1 MGKTGCQPQTDYIKM
16 KANNFPKYLVTT
28 QSHKIEIGNKNVSGY
43 LSGIIYMAPAR
54 ILKGH
59 NACPYSSKQC
69 RDACLFTAGRLVMSP
84 AQKAMRQRSLL
95 FWNNRKEFERMLK
108 EELTKLIKKANKKDL
123 KAIFRFN
130 GTSDFL
136 VEKLFPWIFKMN
148 LIVYDYTKYPLKYRT
163 NRPKNYYLCQ
173 SHHEDNHYRLHDMLK
188 DSNVVVVFSTKR
200 DNPLPASYQ
209 GVEVIDGD
217 LSDYRF
223 LDKGSKEVGFVIV
236 GVRAKGKARKLQ
248 GNNSSF
254 VVSV

>member
-1 MGKTGCQPQTDYIKM
+1 MGKTVCQPQTDYIKM
-16 KANNFPKYLVTT
+16 KANDLPRYLVTM
-28 QSHKIEIGNKNVSGY
+28 QSHKIEVGNKNIGGY
-43 LSGIIYMAPAR
+43 LSGILYMTPAKV
-54 ILKGH
+54 LKGH

-69 RDACLFTAGRLVMSP
+69 RDACLFMAGRLVMSP
-84 AQKAMRQRSLL
+84 AQKAMKQRSLL

-136 VEKLFPWIFKMN
+136 VEKIFPWIFN
-148 LIVYDYTKYPLKYRT
+148 LDLIAYDYTKWPLKYRT
-163 NRPKNYYLCQ
+163 KRPENYYLCQ
-173 SHHEDNHYRLHDMLK
+173 SHHEDNHYRLPDMLK

-200 DNPLPASYQ
+200 GKALPKIYQ
-209 GVEVIDGD
+209 GVEVVDGD

-223 LDKGSKEVGFVIV
+223 LDKGNKEAGFVIV

-248 GNNSSF
+248 SNNSSF